1 MDSPL
6 GTMNFQQTELY
17 KRIQAFALDR
27 PDSQLS
33 FSQRLAKDNGW
44 SLGYT
49 QRAIEEYKKFIFLA
63 VAAGHP
69 VTPSDQIDQVWHLH
83 LTYTRLYWQEF
94 CPKILQTTLHHE
106 PTRGGSS
113 EQLKF
118 GSWYS
123 KTLESYEQFF
133 GHIPPIDIWPKP
145 KDRFGRDLHFIR
157 INTQQSWVL
166 SKPNFTVSVKPQLR
180 KIGIFTFLAFLSL
193 MITGCQIISQIPNPM
208 NFTGPEFLTFY
219 ISLVVMGI
227 ALAAWLRFSLCL
239 VSTNTKQQPD
249 LNTYEIAF
257 LAGGNDRLIMAAIAS
272 LVKQGYVEVLKEKSP
287 FGRTQSKLV
296 VTGKIDAIA
305 DPVEKAVAQ
314 DILATD
320 GAIEQ
325 VFQKSKVMKDSIRSR
340 LEQLGLF
347 LSDAQAF
354 KAQIYPSL
362 IVVILLGIGLCKMAV
377 GISRD
382 KPVGLLLI
390 CIFGLLVLGAR
401 FFVKPQCKR
410 SRYGEIIFNDL
421 TNRLQHLKTANSS
434 DSELVLAVALFGATV
449 LMADMA
455 LADLYQ
461 MLTPIAAA
469 SSGSGGGSGGSDG
482 GSGGSDGGSGG
493 CGGSSGSDGGGSGG
507 CGGCG
512 GCGGGGCGGG
522 G

>member
-6 GTMNFQQTELY
+6 GTMNFQQIELY

-49 QRAIEEYKKFIFLA
+49 QRVIEEYKKFIFLA

-157 INTQQSWVL
+157 INSQQSWVL
-166 SKPNFTVSVKPQLR
+166 SKPNLTIFLKPQLR
-180 KIGIFTFLAFLSL
+180 KIGIFTFLVFLSL
-193 MITGCQIISQIPNPM
+193 MITSCQIISQIPNPI

-219 ISLVVMGI
+219 IFLVVMGI

-239 VSTNTKQQPD
+239 VSGNINQQPD

-257 LAGGNDRLIMAAIAS
+257 LAGGNHRLIMAAITS

-287 FGRTQSKLV
+287 FGRTQDKLV

-320 GAIEQ
+320 GAIKQ
-325 VFQKSKVMKDSIRSR
+325 VFQKSTGMKDSIRSR

-347 LSDAQAF
+347 LSDAQAL

-401 FFVKPQCKR
+401 FFVKPQR
-410 SRYGEIIFNDL
+410 SRYGEIIFKDL
-421 TNRLQHLKTANSS
+421 RNRLQHLKTANSS
-434 DSELVLAVALFGATV
+434 DSELVLAVAFFGATV

-461 MLTPIAAA
+461 MLTPTAVA
-469 SSGSGGGSGGSDG
+469 SSGGDG
-482 GSGGSDGGSGG
+482 GSGGSDGD
-493 CGGSSGSDGGGSGG
+493 SDGG
-507 CGGCG
+507 CGGCA
-512 GCGGGGCGGG
+512 GCGCM
-522 G
+522 

>member
-257 LAGGNDRLIMAAIAS
+257 LAGGNHRLIMAAITS

-401 FFVKPQCKR
+401 FFVKPQRQR

-461 MLTPIAAA
+461 MLTPTAAA
-469 SSGSGGGSGGSDG
+469 SSGSDGSSDG
-482 GSGGSDGGSGG
+482 GSGGSDGS
-493 CGGSSGSDGGGSGG
+493 SDGGSGGG

-512 GCGGGGCGGG
+512 GCGGGD
-522 G
+522 

>member
-257 LAGGNDRLIMAAIAS
+257 LAGGNHRLIMAAITS

-325 VFQKSKVMKDSIRSR
+325 VFRKSTGMKDSIRAR

-401 FFVKPQCKR
+401 FFVKPQR
-410 SRYGEIIFNDL
+410 SRYGEIIFKDL
-421 TNRLQHLKTANSS
+421 RNRLQPLKTANSS
-434 DSELVLAVALFGATV
+434 DSELVLAVAFFGATV
-449 LMADMA
+449 LMADTA

-461 MLTPIAAA
+461 MLTPTAVA
-469 SSGSGGGSGGSDG
+469 SSGSDGGSGGSSGSDGGSGGGSDG
-482 GSGGSDGGSGG
+482 GSGGSDGGS
-493 CGGSSGSDGGGSGG
+493 DGG

-512 GCGGGGCGGG
+512 GCGG
-522 G
+522 

>member
-33 FSQRLAKDNGW
+33 FSQRLARDNGW

-49 QRAIEEYKKFIFLA
+49 QRVIEEYKKFIFLA

-166 SKPNFTVSVKPQLR
+166 SKPNLTIFLKPQLR

-257 LAGGNDRLIMAAIAS
+257 LAGGNHRLIMAAITS
-272 LVKQGYVEVLKEKSP
+272 LVKQGYVEVLKE
-287 FGRTQSKLV
+287 GKLV

-325 VFQKSKVMKDSIRSR
+325 VFRKSTGMKDSIRAR

-401 FFVKPQCKR
+401 FFVKPQR
-410 SRYGEIIFNDL
+410 SRYGEIIFKDL
-421 TNRLQHLKTANSS
+421 RNRLQPLKTANSS
-434 DSELVLAVALFGATV
+434 DSELVLAVAFFGATV
-449 LMADMA
+449 LMADTA

-461 MLTPIAAA
+461 MLTPTAVA
-469 SSGSGGGSGGSDG
+469 SSGSDGGSGGSSGSDGGSGGGSDG
-482 GSGGSDGGSGG
+482 GSGGSDGGS
-493 CGGSSGSDGGGSGG
+493 DGG

-512 GCGGGGCGGG
+512 GCGG
-522 G
+522 

>member
-6 GTMNFQQTELY
+6 GTMNFQQIELY

-133 GHIPPIDIWPKP
+133 GHIPPIDIWTKP

-157 INTQQSWVL
+157 INSQQSWVL
-166 SKPNFTVSVKPQLR
+166 SKPNLTIFLKPQLR
-180 KIGIFTFLAFLSL
+180 KIGIFTFLVFLSL
-193 MITGCQIISQIPNPM
+193 MITSCQIISQIPNPI
-208 NFTGPEFLTFY
+208 NFTGSEFLTFY
-219 ISLVVMGI
+219 IFLVVMGI

-239 VSTNTKQQPD
+239 VSGNINQQPD

-257 LAGGNDRLIMAAIAS
+257 LAGGNHRLIMAAITS
-272 LVKQGYVEVLKEKSP
+272 LVKQGYVEVLKE
-287 FGRTQSKLV
+287 GKLV

-314 DILATD
+314 DILGTD
-320 GAIEQ
+320 GAIKQ
-325 VFQKSKVMKDSIRSR
+325 VFQNSTGMKDSIRSR

-390 CIFGLLVLGAR
+390 CIFGLLVLGAG
-401 FFVKPQCKR
+401 FFVKPQRQR

-455 LADLYQ
+455 LADL
-461 MLTPIAAA
+461 
-469 SSGSGGGSGGSDG
+469 
-482 GSGGSDGGSGG
+482 
-493 CGGSSGSDGGGSGG
+493 
-507 CGGCG
+507 
-512 GCGGGGCGGG
+512 
-522 G
+522 

>member
-1 MDSPL
+1 MDSQL
-6 GTMNFQQTELY
+6 GTMNFQQIELY
-17 KRIQAFALDR
+17 KRIQAFALDW

-49 QRAIEEYKKFIFLA
+49 QRVIEEYKKFIFLA

-83 LTYTRLYWQEF
+83 LTYTRSYWQEF

-157 INTQQSWVL
+157 INTQQSWIL
-166 SKPNFTVSVKPQLR
+166 SKPNFTVFFKPQLR
-180 KIGIFTFLAFLSL
+180 KIGIFTFLVLLSL
-193 MITGCQIISQIPNPM
+193 MITSCQIISQIPNPI
-208 NFTGPEFLTFY
+208 NFTGSEFLTFY
-219 ISLVVMGI
+219 IFLGVMGI

-239 VSTNTKQQPD
+239 VSANTKQQPD

-257 LAGGNDRLIMAAIAS
+257 LAGGNHRMIMAAITS
-272 LVKQGYVEVLKEKSP
+272 LVKQGYVEVLKE
-287 FGRTQSKLV
+287 GKLV
-296 VTGKIDAIA
+296 VTGKIDPIA

-325 VFQKSKVMKDSIRSR
+325 VFQNSTGMKDSIRSR

-354 KAQIYPSL
+354 KAQIYPSM
-362 IVVILLGIGLCKMAV
+362 IVVILLGIGFCKMAV

-401 FFVKPQCKR
+401 FFVKPQR

-421 TNRLQHLKTANSS
+421 TNRLQPLKTANSS

-461 MLTPIAAA
+461 MLTPTAAA
-469 SSGSGGGSGGSDG
+469 SSGSDGSSDG
-482 GSGGSDGGSGG
+482 GSGGSDGS
-493 CGGSSGSDGGGSGG
+493 SDGGSGGG

-512 GCGGGGCGGG
+512 GCGGGD
-522 G
+522 

>member
-1 MDSPL
+1 
-6 GTMNFQQTELY
+6 
-17 KRIQAFALDR
+17 
-27 PDSQLS
+27 
-33 FSQRLAKDNGW
+33 
-44 SLGYT
+44 
-49 QRAIEEYKKFIFLA
+49 
-63 VAAGHP
+63 
-69 VTPSDQIDQVWHLH
+69 
-83 LTYTRLYWQEF
+83 
-94 CPKILQTTLHHE
+94 
-106 PTRGGSS
+106 
-113 EQLKF
+113 
-118 GSWYS
+118 
-123 KTLESYEQFF
+123 
-133 GHIPPIDIWPKP
+133 
-145 KDRFGRDLHFIR
+145 
-157 INTQQSWVL
+157 
-166 SKPNFTVSVKPQLR
+166 
-180 KIGIFTFLAFLSL
+180 
-193 MITGCQIISQIPNPM
+193 M

-219 ISLVVMGI
+219 ISLGVMGI

-257 LAGGNDRLIMAAIAS
+257 LAGGNHRLIMAAITS

-325 VFQKSKVMKDSIRSR
+325 VFRKSTGMKDSIRAR

-347 LSDAQAF
+347 LSDAQAL

-362 IVVILLGIGLCKMAV
+362 IVVILLGMGLCKMAV

-401 FFVKPQCKR
+401 FFVKPQR
-410 SRYGEIIFNDL
+410 SRYGEIIFKDL

-469 SSGSGGGSGGSDG
+469 SSGSGGGSGGS
-482 GSGGSDGGSGG
+482 GGSDGD
-493 CGGSSGSDGGGSGG
+493 SDGGDSVG
-507 CGGCG
+507 CGGCFPI
-512 GCGGGGCGGG
+512 CGV
-522 G
+522 

>member
-6 GTMNFQQTELY
+6 GTMNFQQIELY

-44 SLGYT
+44 SSGYT

-166 SKPNFTVSVKPQLR
+166 SKPNFTVSFKPQLR
-180 KIGIFTFLAFLSL
+180 KIGIFTFLVFLSL
-193 MITGCQIISQIPNPM
+193 MITSCQIISQIPNPI
-208 NFTGPEFLTFY
+208 NFTGSEFLTFY
-219 ISLVVMGI
+219 IFLVVMGI

-239 VSTNTKQQPD
+239 VSGNINQQPD

-257 LAGGNDRLIMAAIAS
+257 LAGGNHRLIMAAITS
-272 LVKQGYVEVLKEKSP
+272 LVKQGYVEVLKE
-287 FGRTQSKLV
+287 GKLV

-314 DILATD
+314 DILGTD
-320 GAIEQ
+320 GAIKQ
-325 VFQKSKVMKDSIRSR
+325 VFQNSTGMKDSIRSR

-390 CIFGLLVLGAR
+390 CIFGLLVLGAG
-401 FFVKPQCKR
+401 FFVKPQRQR

-421 TNRLQHLKTANSS
+421 TNRLQPLKTANSS

-469 SSGSGGGSGGSDG
+469 SSGSGGGSGGS
-482 GSGGSDGGSGG
+482 GGSDGVSV
-493 CGGSSGSDGGGSGG
+493 G
-507 CGGCG
+507 CGGCFPI
-512 GCGGGGCGGG
+512 CGV
-522 G
+522 

>member
-157 INTQQSWVL
+157 INSQQSWVL
-166 SKPNFTVSVKPQLR
+166 SKPNLTIFLKPQLR
-180 KIGIFTFLAFLSL
+180 KIGIFTFLVFLSL
-193 MITGCQIISQIPNPM
+193 MITSCQIISQIPNPI

-219 ISLVVMGI
+219 IFLVVMGI

-257 LAGGNDRLIMAAIAS
+257 LAGGNHRLIMAAITS

-287 FGRTQSKLV
+287 FGRTQDKLV

-325 VFQKSKVMKDSIRSR
+325 VFQKSTGMKDSIRSR

-347 LSDAQAF
+347 LSDAQAL

-401 FFVKPQCKR
+401 FFVKPQRQR

-482 GSGGSDGGSGG
+482 G
-493 CGGSSGSDGGGSGG
+493 GSGG

>member
-6 GTMNFQQTELY
+6 GTMNFQQIELY

-44 SLGYT
+44 SSGYT

-157 INTQQSWVL
+157 INSQQSWVL
-166 SKPNFTVSVKPQLR
+166 SKPNLTIFLKPQLR
-180 KIGIFTFLAFLSL
+180 KIGIFTFLVFLSL
-193 MITGCQIISQIPNPM
+193 MITSCQIISQIPNPI
-208 NFTGPEFLTFY
+208 NFTGSEFLTFY
-219 ISLVVMGI
+219 IFLVVMGI

-239 VSTNTKQQPD
+239 VSGNINQQPD

-257 LAGGNDRLIMAAIAS
+257 LAGGNHRLIMAAITS
-272 LVKQGYVEVLKEKSP
+272 LVKQGYVEVLKE
-287 FGRTQSKLV
+287 GKLV

-325 VFQKSKVMKDSIRSR
+325 VFRKSTGMKDSIRSR

-401 FFVKPQCKR
+401 FFVKPQR
-410 SRYGEIIFNDL
+410 SRYGEIIFDDL

-434 DSELVLAVALFGATV
+434 DSELVLAVAFFGATV

-461 MLTPIAAA
+461 MLTPTAVA
-469 SSGSGGGSGGSDG
+469 SK
-482 GSGGSDGGSGG
+482 
-493 CGGSSGSDGGGSGG
+493 
-507 CGGCG
+507 
-512 GCGGGGCGGG
+512 
-522 G
+522 

>member
-1 MDSPL
+1 MDSQL

-17 KRIQAFALDR
+17 KRIQAFALDW

-83 LTYTRLYWQEF
+83 LTYTRSYWQEF

-157 INTQQSWVL
+157 INTQQSWIL
-166 SKPNFTVSVKPQLR
+166 SKPNFTVFFKPQLR
-180 KIGIFTFLAFLSL
+180 KIGIFTFLVLLSL
-193 MITGCQIISQIPNPM
+193 MITSCQIISQIPNPI
-208 NFTGPEFLTFY
+208 NFTGSEFLTFY
-219 ISLVVMGI
+219 IFLGVMGI

-239 VSTNTKQQPD
+239 VSANTKQQPD

-257 LAGGNDRLIMAAIAS
+257 LAGGNHRMIMAAITS
-272 LVKQGYVEVLKEKSP
+272 LVKQGYVEVLKE
-287 FGRTQSKLV
+287 GKLV
-296 VTGKIDAIA
+296 VTGKIDPIA

-325 VFQKSKVMKDSIRSR
+325 VFQNSTGMKDSIRSR

-354 KAQIYPSL
+354 KAQIYPSM
-362 IVVILLGIGLCKMAV
+362 IVVILLGIGFCKMAV

-401 FFVKPQCKR
+401 FFVKPQR

-421 TNRLQHLKTANSS
+421 TNRLQPLKTANSS

-461 MLTPIAAA
+461 MLTPTAAA
-469 SSGSGGGSGGSDG
+469 SSGSDGSSDG
-482 GSGGSDGGSGG
+482 GSGGSDGS
-493 CGGSSGSDGGGSGG
+493 SDGGSGGG

-512 GCGGGGCGGG
+512 GCGGGD
-522 G
+522 

>member
-6 GTMNFQQTELY
+6 GTMNFQQIELY

-44 SLGYT
+44 SSGYT

-157 INTQQSWVL
+157 INSQQSWVL
-166 SKPNFTVSVKPQLR
+166 SKPNLTIFLKPQLR
-180 KIGIFTFLAFLSL
+180 KIGIFTFLVFLSL
-193 MITGCQIISQIPNPM
+193 MITSCQIISQIPNPI
-208 NFTGPEFLTFY
+208 NFTGSEFLTFY
-219 ISLVVMGI
+219 IFLVVMGI

-239 VSTNTKQQPD
+239 VSGNINQQPD

-257 LAGGNDRLIMAAIAS
+257 LAGGNHRLIMAAITS
-272 LVKQGYVEVLKEKSP
+272 LVKQGYVEVLKE
-287 FGRTQSKLV
+287 GKLV

-314 DILATD
+314 DILGTD
-320 GAIEQ
+320 GAIKQ
-325 VFQKSKVMKDSIRSR
+325 VFQNSTGMKDSIRSR

-347 LSDAQAF
+347 PSDAQAL

-390 CIFGLLVLGAR
+390 CIFGLLVLAAR
-401 FFVKPQCKR
+401 FFVKPQRQR

-449 LMADMA
+449 LMGDTA

-461 MLTPIAAA
+461 MLTPTAVA
-469 SSGSGGGSGGSDG
+469 SSGGDG
-482 GSGGSDGGSGG
+482 GSGGSDGGDSV
-493 CGGSSGSDGGGSGG
+493 G
-507 CGGCG
+507 CGGCFPI
-512 GCGGGGCGGG
+512 CGV
-522 G
+522 

>member
-6 GTMNFQQTELY
+6 GTMNFQQIELY

-44 SLGYT
+44 SSGYT

-157 INTQQSWVL
+157 INSQQSWVL
-166 SKPNFTVSVKPQLR
+166 SKPNLTIFLKPQLR
-180 KIGIFTFLAFLSL
+180 KIGIFTFLVFLSL
-193 MITGCQIISQIPNPM
+193 MITSCQIISQIPNPI

-219 ISLVVMGI
+219 IFLVVMGI

-239 VSTNTKQQPD
+239 VSANINQQPD

-257 LAGGNDRLIMAAIAS
+257 LAGGNHRLIMAAITS

-287 FGRTQSKLV
+287 FGKTQGKLV

-325 VFQKSKVMKDSIRSR
+325 VFQNSTGMKDSIRSR

-347 LSDAQAF
+347 LSDAQAL

-401 FFVKPQCKR
+401 FFVKPQR
-410 SRYGEIIFNDL
+410 SRYGEIIFKDL
-421 TNRLQHLKTANSS
+421 RNRLQHLKTANSS
-434 DSELVLAVALFGATV
+434 DSELVLAVAFFGATV

-461 MLTPIAAA
+461 MLTPTAVA
-469 SSGSGGGSGGSDG
+469 SSGGDG
-482 GSGGSDGGSGG
+482 GSGGSDGD
-493 CGGSSGSDGGGSGG
+493 SDGG
-507 CGGCG
+507 CGGCA
-512 GCGGGGCGGG
+512 GCGCG
-522 G
+522 

>member
-166 SKPNFTVSVKPQLR
+166 SKPNLTIFLKPQLR

-257 LAGGNDRLIMAAIAS
+257 LAGGNHRLIMAAITS

-347 LSDAQAF
+347 LSDAQAL

-401 FFVKPQCKR
+401 FFVKPQR
-410 SRYGEIIFNDL
+410 SRYGEIIFKDL
-421 TNRLQHLKTANSS
+421 RNRLQPLKTANSS
-434 DSELVLAVALFGATV
+434 DSELVLAVAFFGATV
-449 LMADMA
+449 LMADTA

-461 MLTPIAAA
+461 MLTPTAVA
-469 SSGSGGGSGGSDG
+469 SSGSDGGSGGGSDG
-482 GSGGSDGGSGG
+482 GSGGSDGGS
-493 CGGSSGSDGGGSGG
+493 DGG

-512 GCGGGGCGGG
+512 GCGG
-522 G
+522 

>member
-6 GTMNFQQTELY
+6 GTMNFQQIELY

-33 FSQRLAKDNGW
+33 FSQRLARDNGW
-44 SLGYT
+44 SSGYT
-49 QRAIEEYKKFIFLA
+49 QRVIEEYKKFIFLA

-219 ISLVVMGI
+219 ISLGVMGI

-257 LAGGNDRLIMAAIAS
+257 LAGGNHRLIMAAITS

-325 VFQKSKVMKDSIRSR
+325 VFRKSTGMKDSIRAR

-401 FFVKPQCKR
+401 FFVKPQR
-410 SRYGEIIFNDL
+410 SRYGEIIFKDL
-421 TNRLQHLKTANSS
+421 RNRLQPLKTANSS
-434 DSELVLAVALFGATV
+434 DSELVLAVAFFGATV
-449 LMADMA
+449 LMADTA

-461 MLTPIAAA
+461 MLTPTAVA
-469 SSGSGGGSGGSDG
+469 SSGSDGGSGGSSGSDGGSGGGSDG
-482 GSGGSDGGSGG
+482 GSGGSDGGS
-493 CGGSSGSDGGGSGG
+493 DGG

-512 GCGGGGCGGG
+512 GCGG
-522 G
+522 

>member
-6 GTMNFQQTELY
+6 GTMNFQQIELY

-44 SLGYT
+44 SSGYT

-157 INTQQSWVL
+157 INSQQSWVL
-166 SKPNFTVSVKPQLR
+166 SKPNLTIFLKPQLR
-180 KIGIFTFLAFLSL
+180 KIGIFTFLVFLSL
-193 MITGCQIISQIPNPM
+193 MITSCQIISQIPNPI
-208 NFTGPEFLTFY
+208 NFTGSEFLTFY
-219 ISLVVMGI
+219 IFLVVMGI

-239 VSTNTKQQPD
+239 VNANINQQPD

-257 LAGGNDRLIMAAIAS
+257 LAGGNHRLIMAAITS
-272 LVKQGYVEVLKEKSP
+272 LVKQGYVEVLKE
-287 FGRTQSKLV
+287 GKLV
-296 VTGKIDAIA
+296 VTGKIDPIT

-325 VFQKSKVMKDSIRSR
+325 VFQKSTGMKDSIRSR

-347 LSDAQAF
+347 PSDAQAF

-362 IVVILLGIGLCKMAV
+362 IVVILLGIGLYKMAV

-401 FFVKPQCKR
+401 FFVKPQR
-410 SRYGEIIFNDL
+410 SRYGEIIFDDL

-461 MLTPIAAA
+461 MLTPTAVA
-469 SSGSGGGSGGSDG
+469 SSGGDG
-482 GSGGSDGGSGG
+482 GSGGSDGDSV
-493 CGGSSGSDGGGSGG
+493 G
-507 CGGCG
+507 CGGCFPI
-512 GCGGGGCGGG
+512 CGV
-522 G
+522 

>member
-1 MDSPL
+1 
-6 GTMNFQQTELY
+6 MNFQQTELY
-17 KRIQAFALDR
+17 KRIQAFALDW

-49 QRAIEEYKKFIFLA
+49 QRVIEEYKKFIFLA

-83 LTYTRLYWQEF
+83 LTYTRSYWQEF

-157 INTQQSWVL
+157 INTQQSWIL
-166 SKPNFTVSVKPQLR
+166 SKPNFTVFFKPQLR
-180 KIGIFTFLAFLSL
+180 KIGIFTFLVLLSL
-193 MITGCQIISQIPNPM
+193 MITSCQIISQIPNPI
-208 NFTGPEFLTFY
+208 NFTGSEFLTFY
-219 ISLVVMGI
+219 IFLGVMGI

-239 VSTNTKQQPD
+239 VSANTKQQPD

-257 LAGGNDRLIMAAIAS
+257 LAGGNHRMIMAAITS
-272 LVKQGYVEVLKEKSP
+272 LVKQGYVEVLKE
-287 FGRTQSKLV
+287 GKLV
-296 VTGKIDAIA
+296 VTGKIDPIA

-325 VFQKSKVMKDSIRSR
+325 VFQNSTGMKDSIRSR

-354 KAQIYPSL
+354 KAQIYPSM
-362 IVVILLGIGLCKMAV
+362 IVVILLGIGFCKMAV

-401 FFVKPQCKR
+401 FFVKPQR

-421 TNRLQHLKTANSS
+421 TNRLQPLKTANSS

-461 MLTPIAAA
+461 MLTPTAAA
-469 SSGSGGGSGGSDG
+469 SSGSDGSSDG
-482 GSGGSDGGSGG
+482 GSG
-493 CGGSSGSDGGGSGG
+493 GG

-512 GCGGGGCGGG
+512 GCGGGD
-522 G
+522 

>member
-257 LAGGNDRLIMAAIAS
+257 LAGGNHRLIMAAITS

-287 FGRTQSKLV
+287 FGKTQGKLV

-325 VFQKSKVMKDSIRSR
+325 VFQNSTGMKDSIRSR

-347 LSDAQAF
+347 PSDAQAL

-401 FFVKPQCKR
+401 FFVKPQR
-410 SRYGEIIFNDL
+410 SRYGEIIFKDL
-421 TNRLQHLKTANSS
+421 RNRLQHLKTANSS
-434 DSELVLAVALFGATV
+434 DSELVLAVAFFGATV

-461 MLTPIAAA
+461 MLTPTAVA
-469 SSGSGGGSGGSDG
+469 SSGGDG
-482 GSGGSDGGSGG
+482 GSGGSDGD
-493 CGGSSGSDGGGSGG
+493 SDGG
-507 CGGCG
+507 CGGCA
-512 GCGGGGCGGG
+512 GCGCM
-522 G
+522 

>member
-1 MDSPL
+1 MDSQL

-166 SKPNFTVSVKPQLR
+166 SKPNLTIFLKPQLR
-180 KIGIFTFLAFLSL
+180 KIGIFTFLVFLSL
-193 MITGCQIISQIPNPM
+193 MITSCQIISQIPNPM

-257 LAGGNDRLIMAAIAS
+257 LAGGNHRLIMAAITS
-272 LVKQGYVEVLKEKSP
+272 LIKQGYVEVLKEKSP

-296 VTGKIDAIA
+296 VTGKINAIA

-325 VFQKSKVMKDSIRSR
+325 VFRKSTGMKDSIRAR

-347 LSDAQAF
+347 LSDAQAL

-401 FFVKPQCKR
+401 FFVKPQR
-410 SRYGEIIFNDL
+410 SRYGEIIFKDL
-421 TNRLQHLKTANSS
+421 TNRLQPLKTANSS

-461 MLTPIAAA
+461 MLTPTAVA
-469 SSGSGGGSGGSDG
+469 SSGGDG
-482 GSGGSDGGSGG
+482 GSGGSDD
-493 CGGSSGSDGGGSGG
+493 GSDGG
-507 CGGCG
+507 CGGCA
-512 GCGGGGCGGG
+512 GCGCM
-522 G
+522 

>member
-1 MDSPL
+1 MDSQL

-33 FSQRLAKDNGW
+33 FSQRLARDNGW

-166 SKPNFTVSVKPQLR
+166 SKPNLTIFLKPQLR
-180 KIGIFTFLAFLSL
+180 KIGIFTFLVFLSL
-193 MITGCQIISQIPNPM
+193 MITSCQIISQIPNPI
-208 NFTGPEFLTFY
+208 NFTGSEFLTFY
-219 ISLVVMGI
+219 IFLVVMGI

-239 VSTNTKQQPD
+239 VSANINQQPD

-257 LAGGNDRLIMAAIAS
+257 LAGGNHRLIMAAIAS
-272 LVKQGYVEVLKEKSP
+272 LVKQGYVEVLKE
-287 FGRTQSKLV
+287 GKLV

-314 DILATD
+314 DILGTD
-320 GAIEQ
+320 GAIKQ
-325 VFQKSKVMKDSIRSR
+325 VFQNSTGMKDSIRSR

-390 CIFGLLVLGAR
+390 CIFGLLVLGAG
-401 FFVKPQCKR
+401 FFVKPQRQR

-461 MLTPIAAA
+461 MLTPTAVA
-469 SSGSGGGSGGSDG
+469 SSGSGGGSGGSG
-482 GSGGSDGGSGG
+482 GSGGGDSV
-493 CGGSSGSDGGGSGG
+493 G
-507 CGGCG
+507 CGGCFPI
-512 GCGGGGCGGG
+512 CGV
-522 G
+522 

>member
-166 SKPNFTVSVKPQLR
+166 SKPNFTVSFKPQLR
-180 KIGIFTFLAFLSL
+180 KIGIFTFLVFLSL
-193 MITGCQIISQIPNPM
+193 MITSCQIISQIPNPM

-257 LAGGNDRLIMAAIAS
+257 LAGGNHRLIMAAITS

-325 VFQKSKVMKDSIRSR
+325 VFRKSTGMKDSIRAR

-347 LSDAQAF
+347 LSDAQAL

-401 FFVKPQCKR
+401 FFVKPQRQR

-461 MLTPIAAA
+461 MLTPTAAA
-469 SSGSGGGSGGSDG
+469 SSGSDGSSDG
-482 GSGGSDGGSGG
+482 GSG
-493 CGGSSGSDGGGSGG
+493 GG

-512 GCGGGGCGGG
+512 GCGGGD
-522 G
+522 

>member
-257 LAGGNDRLIMAAIAS
+257 LAGGNHRLIMAAITS

-325 VFQKSKVMKDSIRSR
+325 VFQNSTGMKDSIRSR

-347 LSDAQAF
+347 PSDAQAL

-401 FFVKPQCKR
+401 FFVKPQR
-410 SRYGEIIFNDL
+410 SRYGEIIFKDL
-421 TNRLQHLKTANSS
+421 RNRLQHLKTANSS
-434 DSELVLAVALFGATV
+434 DSELVLAVAFFGATV

-461 MLTPIAAA
+461 MLTPTAVA
-469 SSGSGGGSGGSDG
+469 SSGGDG
-482 GSGGSDGGSGG
+482 GSGGSDGD
-493 CGGSSGSDGGGSGG
+493 SDGG
-507 CGGCG
+507 CGGCA
-512 GCGGGGCGGG
+512 GCGCM
-522 G
+522 

>member
-6 GTMNFQQTELY
+6 GTMNFQQIELY

-44 SLGYT
+44 SSGYT

-157 INTQQSWVL
+157 INSQQSWVL
-166 SKPNFTVSVKPQLR
+166 SKPNLTIFLKPQLR
-180 KIGIFTFLAFLSL
+180 KIGIFTFLVFLSL
-193 MITGCQIISQIPNPM
+193 MITSCQIISQIPNPI

-219 ISLVVMGI
+219 IFLGVMGI

-257 LAGGNDRLIMAAIAS
+257 LAGGNHRLIMAAITS

-287 FGRTQSKLV
+287 FGRTQDKLV

-320 GAIEQ
+320 GAIKQ
-325 VFQKSKVMKDSIRSR
+325 VFQKSTGMKDSIRSR

-347 LSDAQAF
+347 LSDAQAL

-401 FFVKPQCKR
+401 FFVKPQR
-410 SRYGEIIFNDL
+410 SRYGEIIFEDL
-421 TNRLQHLKTANSS
+421 RNRLQHLKTANSS
-434 DSELVLAVALFGATV
+434 DSELVLAVAFFGATV

-461 MLTPIAAA
+461 MLTPTAVA
-469 SSGSGGGSGGSDG
+469 SSGGDG
-482 GSGGSDGGSGG
+482 GSGGSDGD
-493 CGGSSGSDGGGSGG
+493 SDGG
-507 CGGCG
+507 CGGCA
-512 GCGGGGCGGG
+512 GCGCM
-522 G
+522 

>member
-6 GTMNFQQTELY
+6 GTMNFQQIELY

-157 INTQQSWVL
+157 INSQQSWVL
-166 SKPNFTVSVKPQLR
+166 SKPNLTIFLKPQLR
-180 KIGIFTFLAFLSL
+180 KIGIFTFLVFLSL
-193 MITGCQIISQIPNPM
+193 MITSCQIISQIPNPI

-219 ISLVVMGI
+219 ISLGVMGI

-257 LAGGNDRLIMAAIAS
+257 LAGGNHRLIMAAITS

-325 VFQKSKVMKDSIRSR
+325 VFQKSTGMKDSIRSR

-347 LSDAQAF
+347 LSDAQAL
-354 KAQIYPSL
+354 KAQICPSL

-401 FFVKPQCKR
+401 FFVKPQRQR

-449 LMADMA
+449 LMGDTA

-469 SSGSGGGSGGSDG
+469 SSR
-482 GSGGSDGGSGG
+482 
-493 CGGSSGSDGGGSGG
+493 SDGGGSGG
-507 CGGCG
+507 GSDGGDSVGCG
-512 GCGGGGCGGG
+512 GCFPICGV
-522 G
+522 

>member
-1 MDSPL
+1 MDNPL
-6 GTMNFQQTELY
+6 GTMNFQQIELY

-49 QRAIEEYKKFIFLA
+49 QRVIEEYKKFIFLA

-166 SKPNFTVSVKPQLR
+166 SKPNFTVSFKPQLR
-180 KIGIFTFLAFLSL
+180 KIGIFTFLVFLSL
-193 MITGCQIISQIPNPM
+193 MITSCQIISQIPNPI
-208 NFTGPEFLTFY
+208 NFTGSEFLTFY
-219 ISLVVMGI
+219 IFLGVMGI
-227 ALAAWLRFSLCL
+227 ALAAWLRFYLCL
-239 VSTNTKQQPD
+239 VSANTKQQPD

-257 LAGGNDRLIMAAIAS
+257 LAGGNHRLIMAAITS

-347 LSDAQAF
+347 LSDAQAL

-362 IVVILLGIGLCKMAV
+362 IVVILLGMGLCKMAV

-401 FFVKPQCKR
+401 FFVKPQRQR

-421 TNRLQHLKTANSS
+421 TNRLQPLKTANSS

-469 SSGSGGGSGGSDG
+469 SSGSGGGSGGS
-482 GSGGSDGGSGG
+482 GGSDGD
-493 CGGSSGSDGGGSGG
+493 SDGGDSVG
-507 CGGCG
+507 CGGCFPI
-512 GCGGGGCGGG
+512 CGV
-522 G
+522 

>member
-6 GTMNFQQTELY
+6 GTMNFQQIELY

-166 SKPNFTVSVKPQLR
+166 SKPNLTIFLKPQLR

-219 ISLVVMGI
+219 ISLGVMGI

-257 LAGGNDRLIMAAIAS
+257 LAGGNHRLIMAAITS

-325 VFQKSKVMKDSIRSR
+325 VFRKSTGMKDSIRAR

-401 FFVKPQCKR
+401 FFVKPQR
-410 SRYGEIIFNDL
+410 SRYGEIIFKDL
-421 TNRLQHLKTANSS
+421 RNRLQPLKTANSS
-434 DSELVLAVALFGATV
+434 DSELVLAVAFFGATV
-449 LMADMA
+449 LMADTA

-461 MLTPIAAA
+461 MLTPTAVA
-469 SSGSGGGSGGSDG
+469 SSGSDGGSGGSSGSDGGSGGGSDG
-482 GSGGSDGGSGG
+482 GSGGSDGGS
-493 CGGSSGSDGGGSGG
+493 DGG

-512 GCGGGGCGGG
+512 GCGG
-522 G
+522 

>member
-6 GTMNFQQTELY
+6 GTMNFQQIELY

-44 SLGYT
+44 SSGYT
-49 QRAIEEYKKFIFLA
+49 QRVIEEYKKFIFLA

-118 GSWYS
+118 GSLYS

-166 SKPNFTVSVKPQLR
+166 SKPNLTIFLKPQLR
-180 KIGIFTFLAFLSL
+180 KIGIFTFLVFLSL
-193 MITGCQIISQIPNPM
+193 MITSCQIISQIPNPM

-239 VSTNTKQQPD
+239 VSANINQQPD

-257 LAGGNDRLIMAAIAS
+257 LAGGNHRLIMAAIAS
-272 LVKQGYVEVLKEKSP
+272 LVKQGYVEVLKE
-287 FGRTQSKLV
+287 GKLV

-320 GAIEQ
+320 GAIKQ
-325 VFQKSKVMKDSIRSR
+325 VFQKSQGMKDSIRSC

-347 LSDAQAF
+347 LSDAQAL

-401 FFVKPQCKR
+401 FFVKPQR

-421 TNRLQHLKTANSS
+421 RNRLQHLKTANSS
-434 DSELVLAVALFGATV
+434 DSELVLAVAFFGATV

-461 MLTPIAAA
+461 MLTPTAVA
-469 SSGSGGGSGGSDG
+469 SSGGDG
-482 GSGGSDGGSGG
+482 GSGGSDGGDSV
-493 CGGSSGSDGGGSGG
+493 G
-507 CGGCG
+507 CGGCSPI
-512 GCGGGGCGGG
+512 CGV
-522 G
+522 

>member
-1 MDSPL
+1 MDNPL
-6 GTMNFQQTELY
+6 GTMNFQQIELY

-166 SKPNFTVSVKPQLR
+166 SKPNFTVSFKPQLR
-180 KIGIFTFLAFLSL
+180 KIGIFTFLVFLSL
-193 MITGCQIISQIPNPM
+193 MITSCQIISQIPNPM

-257 LAGGNDRLIMAAIAS
+257 LAGGNHRLIMAAITS

-347 LSDAQAF
+347 LSDAQAL

-401 FFVKPQCKR
+401 FFVKPQR
-410 SRYGEIIFNDL
+410 SRYGEIIFKDL
-421 TNRLQHLKTANSS
+421 TNRLQFLKTANSS
-434 DSELVLAVALFGATV
+434 DSELVLGVALFGATV

-461 MLTPIAAA
+461 MLTPTAAA
-469 SSGSGGGSGGSDG
+469 SSGSGGGSGGS
-482 GSGGSDGGSGG
+482 GGSDGD
-493 CGGSSGSDGGGSGG
+493 SDGGDSVG
-507 CGGCG
+507 CGGCFPI
-512 GCGGGGCGGG
+512 CGV
-522 G
+522 

>member
-257 LAGGNDRLIMAAIAS
+257 LAGGNHRLIMAAITS

-287 FGRTQSKLV
+287 FGRTQSKPV

-325 VFQKSKVMKDSIRSR
+325 VFRKSTGMKDSIRAR

-401 FFVKPQCKR
+401 FFVKPQR
-410 SRYGEIIFNDL
+410 SRYGEIIFKDL
-421 TNRLQHLKTANSS
+421 RNRLQPLKTANSS
-434 DSELVLAVALFGATV
+434 DSELVLAVAFFGATV
-449 LMADMA
+449 LMADTA

-461 MLTPIAAA
+461 MLTPTAVA
-469 SSGSGGGSGGSDG
+469 SSGSDGGSGGSSGSDGGSGGGSDG
-482 GSGGSDGGSGG
+482 GSGGSDGGS
-493 CGGSSGSDGGGSGG
+493 DGG

-512 GCGGGGCGGG
+512 GCGG
-522 G
+522 